1 MNYYLAHQEATKVGQ
16 IADLMSGT
24 ERYRNISISE
34 LLRTVVPPLR
44 AGQYVMMWNDRGAL
58 TGFASWALF
67 SPEVERVFRNRE
79 RKLQPSDWTSGRIM
93 WVLDFVAPGH
103 ALELTKLVQF
113 TISMR
118 YPFVKVGKF
127 RRGTFDGK
135 TRREGYVHRLRKEAH
150 HASV

>member
-44 AGQYVMMWNDRGAL
+44 AEQYVMMWNDRGAL

-79 RKLQPSDWTSGRIM
+79 RKL
-93 WVLDFVAPGH
+93 
-103 ALELTKLVQF
+103 
-113 TISMR
+113 
-118 YPFVKVGKF
+118 
-127 RRGTFDGK
+127 
-135 TRREGYVHRLRKEAH
+135 
-150 HASV
+150 